1 VYVTMDY
8 QTGAGFVAQAQIK
21 EGFAKPDSLRSSREA
36 AERDA
41 LEAVNA
47 DLADLKSQQMQ
58 LKDLR
63 DQVAATTEVFD
74 SSIRQYSVG
83 RKTWVDVLNA
93 QREVSQSRY
102 AQADAEWGYL
112 RSAMRVN
119 LATGDLIPESM
130 DSESVTAQQ

>member
-1 VYVTMDY
+1 
-8 QTGAGFVAQAQIK
+8 
-21 EGFAKPDSLRSSREA
+21 
-36 AERDA
+36 
-41 LEAVNA
+41 
-47 DLADLKSQQMQ
+47 LADLKSQQMQ

-112 RSAMRVN
+112 RSALRVN
-119 LATGDLIPESM
+119 LSTGDLNPESM
-130 DSESVTAQQ
+130 DKESVTAKQ